1 MKIKFESDDN
11 FLLGKTF
18 HIPDMKI
25 VSAFVLEKNGKYY
38 PQTFF
43 T

>member
-18 HIPDMKI
+18 HISDLKI
-25 VSAFVLEKNGKYY
+25 VSAFVLENGKYY

-43 T
+43 I

>member
-1 MKIKFESDDN
+1 MKIKFESEDN

-18 HIPDMKI
+18 HISDMKI